1 MENIW
6 KHIKS
11 IFDFSFKT
19 FITIK
24 VLRIIYWIQAVLG
37 GVLVGIFIY
46 YGFQESVILGILAI
60 IIAPMVFLIYA
71 VILRVI
77 LEIIVVI
84 FRIAEYAKEISELWK
99 TISTE
104 TEKGAKKILEVE
116 EINEKEED

>member
-6 KHIKS
+6 KQIKS

-24 VLRIIYWIQAVLG
+24 VLRVIYWIQAVLG

-46 YGFQESVILGILAI
+46 YGFQESIILGILTI

-71 VILRVI
+71 VVLRVI
-77 LEIIVVI
+77 LEMIVVI

-99 TISTE
+99 TISSE
-104 TEKGAKKILEVE
+104 TENGAKKILEVE
-116 EINEKEED
+116 EINEKE